1 MTSWV
6 GTLPRTLT
14 RVYCPMLLSFVVSAN
29 VFRENRIRN
38 PTTKNISLLCFII
51 PPSLTLFC
59 AHPLLD
65 GVVFFFFNK
74 VLNPIFGDTECAT
87 QFIHEI
93 IQVCT
98 RDPVEVVKCIVELGI
113 AGICVVARKIVF

>member
-1 MTSWV
+1 MSWATLTFPCV

-38 PTTKNISLLCFII
+38 PTTKNISLLFFII

-65 GVVFFFFNK
+65 GVVIFFLLF
-74 VLNPIFGDTECAT
+74 LTLSLLE
-87 QFIHEI
+87 QS
-93 IQVCT
+93 
-98 RDPVEVVKCIVELGI
+98 CIVFF
-113 AGICVVARKIVF
+113 AVVDVF